1 MKTTDKNFEE
11 MVAKITKKVMDYL
24 TNMDTKPVRI
34 EALNGQPF
42 PELRPPID
50 LSDME
55 RFIIMGEDFNELT
68 TREKLMV
75 IKASIKTHFR
85 VTGNW
90 VFGLGEIVAYE
101 LQFTKKN
108 KDYKVLFSTDG
119 TLVEISMEQYI

>member
-1 MKTTDKNFEE
+1 MKTTDKNFDE
-11 MVAKITKKVMDYL
+11 MVTNITKKVLDYIMKMD
-24 TNMDTKPVRI
+24 DKPARI
-34 EALNGQPF
+34 EALNGQLY

-75 IKASIKTHFR
+75 IKASIKTHYR
-85 VTGNW
+85 VTGNM
-90 VFGLGEIVAYE
+90 VYGLGEIFAYE

-108 KDYKVLFSTDG
+108 KEYRILFSIEG
-119 TLVEISMEQYI
+119 TILEENMEQHL